1 MTPNPDLDLLA
12 EQITTALMRRLAPT
26 LAEQLRHHQE
36 RMSRTWLTPPI
47 AARLVGCNDSVL
59 YAALRTGKLPG
70 NFNADSNGGRGSWYI
85 RRSDLDAWAD
95 RLRDGVSTA

>member
-1 MTPNPDLDLLA
+1 MTTNPDLDQLA
-12 EQITTALMRRLAPT
+12 EQITAKLMRRLAPT

-59 YAALRTGKLPG
+59 YAALRTGKLHG
-70 NFNADSNGGRGSWYI
+70 TFNADSNGGRGSWFV
-85 RRSDLDAWAD
+85 RRADLDAWAD
-95 RLRDGVSTA
+95 RLRGSKSTA